1 MADNSQV
8 NNIVLKC
15 HYYKSN
21 NTNEEYAKHRDFV
34 SCNGSY
40 NYLSYIHTGST
51 EQVPKDYEEYVGS
64 KEKSCGVFNQNGLL
78 SDKQIK
84 ELKQSLQTTQSVIWD
99 MVISFREE
107 FGNNYCRDYDQA
119 YEFMKSE
126 MPRFLKKAGLN
137 PDNIVWY
144 AGLHENTENK
154 HIHVSFFEKEP
165 LYYANGN
172 NLKFH
177 SGKIAKNVLIDS
189 KFMFE
194 KKLTNATAQLIKNR
208 KNLLDSYNVEMTKTQ
223 IARKGKK
230 LLIELYTLLPSEG
243 RISYDSENMRPL
255 KLKVDEVTKY
265 FIGKNKQISKAYFDF
280 ASDVMD
286 FKLWKKTREYLEGDN
301 LMKDIMRRLGN
312 KTIQVAIKV
321 GKKHDEIERLNLKTS
336 NYKAIKKRY
345 RKNILDELLDLM
357 ENNAKAIQDEM
368 DFFERYH
375 NKLEYYR
382 KQIEYENSHS
392 KSRYSDYEM

>member
-1 MADNSQV
+1 MADNSQA

-15 HYYKSN
+15 HYYKPN

-40 NYLSYIHTGST
+40 NYLNYIHTGST
-51 EQVPKDYEEYVGS
+51 EQAPKDYEEYVGN
-64 KEKSCGVFNQNGLL
+64 KEKSCGIFNQNGLL
-78 SDKQIK
+78 DDEQIK
-84 ELKQSLQTTQSVIWD
+84 ELKQNLQTTQSVIWD

-126 MPRFLKKAGLN
+126 MPIFLKKAGLN
-137 PDNIVWY
+137 PDNIIWY

-194 KKLTNATAQLIKNR
+194 KKLTNATAQLIKDR

-230 LLIELYTLLPSEG
+230 LLLELYTLLPSEG
-243 RISYDSENMRPL
+243 RISYDSRNMLPL
-255 KLKVDEVTKY
+255 RQKIDEVTKY

-286 FKLWKKTREYLEGDN
+286 FKLWKKTRDYLEGDN
-301 LMKDIMRRLGN
+301 LMEDIMRRLGN
-312 KTIQVAIKV
+312 RTIQTAIKV
-321 GKKHDEIERLNLKTS
+321 GKKHDEIERLNFKTP

-357 ENNAKAIQDEM
+357 ENNARVIQDEM
-368 DFFERYH
+368 DFFESYH

>member
-1 MADNSQV
+1 MADNSQT

-15 HYYKSN
+15 HYYKPN

-51 EQVPKDYEEYVGS
+51 EQAPKDYEEYVGN
-64 KEKSCGVFNQNGLL
+64 KEKSCGLFNQNGLMN
-78 SDKQIK
+78 DEQIK

-154 HIHVSFFEKEP
+154 HIHVLFFEKEP

-194 KKLTNATAQLIKNR
+194 KKLTNATAQLIKDR

-230 LLIELYTLLPSEG
+230 LLLELYTLLPSEG
-243 RISYDSENMRPL
+243 RISYDSENMLPL
-255 KLKVDEVTKY
+255 KQKVDEVTKY

-286 FKLWKKTREYLEGDN
+286 FKLWKKTREYMQGDN
-301 LMKDIMRRLGN
+301 LMEDIMRRLGN
-312 KTIQVAIKV
+312 KTIQTAIKV
-321 GKKHDEIERLNLKTS
+321 GKKHYGIERLNLKTP

-357 ENNAKAIQDEM
+357 ENNARVIQDEM

>member
-1 MADNSQV
+1 MADNSQA

-15 HYYKSN
+15 HYYKPN

-51 EQVPKDYEEYVGS
+51 EQAPKDYEEYVGN

-78 SDKQIK
+78 NDEQIK
-84 ELKQSLQTTQSVIWD
+84 ELKQNLQTTQSVIWD
-99 MVISFREE
+99 IVISFREE

-126 MPRFLKKAGLN
+126 MTRFLKNAGLN
-137 PDNIVWY
+137 PYNIVWY

-194 KKLTNATAQLIKNR
+194 KKLTNATAQLIKDR
-208 KNLLDSYNVEMTKTQ
+208 KNLIDSYNVEMTKTQ

-230 LLIELYTLLPSEG
+230 LLLELYTLLPSEG
-243 RISYDSENMRPL
+243 RISYDSENMLPL
-255 KLKVDEVTKY
+255 RQKVDETTKY
-265 FIGKNKQISKAYFDF
+265 FIGKNKLISKAYFDF

-286 FKLWKKTREYLEGDN
+286 FKIWKKTREYLESDN
-301 LMKDIMRRLGN
+301 LMEDIMRRLGN
-312 KTIQVAIKV
+312 RTIQTAIKV
-321 GKKHDEIERLNLKTS
+321 GKKHDEIERLNLKTP
-336 NYKAIKKRY
+336 NYKTIKKRY

-357 ENNAKAIQDEM
+357 ENNARVIQDEM

>member
-1 MADNSQV
+1 MADNPEA

-15 HYYKSN
+15 HYYKPN
-21 NTNEEYAKHRDFV
+21 NTNEEYAKHRDFI

-51 EQVPKDYEEYVGS
+51 EQAPKDYEEYVGN
-64 KEKSCGVFNQNGLL
+64 KEKSCGVFNQNGLMN
-78 SDKQIK
+78 DEQIK

-137 PDNIVWY
+137 PDNIIWY

-154 HIHVSFFEKEP
+154 HIHISFFEKEP

-177 SGKIAKNVLIDS
+177 SGKISKNVLIDS

-194 KKLTNATAQLIKNR
+194 KKLTNATAQLIKDR
-208 KNLLDSYNVEMTKTQ
+208 KNLLDSYNIVMTKTQ

-230 LLIELYTLLPSEG
+230 LLLELYTLLPSEG
-243 RISYDSENMRPL
+243 RISYDSENMLPL
-255 KLKVDEVTKY
+255 RQKVDEVTKY

-286 FKLWKKTREYLEGDN
+286 FKLWKKTREYMQGDN
-301 LMKDIMRRLGN
+301 LMEDIMRRLGN
-312 KTIQVAIKV
+312 RTIQTAIKV
-321 GKKHDEIERLNLKTS
+321 GKKHDEIERLNLKTP

-357 ENNAKAIQDEM
+357 ENNARVIQDEM

>member
-1 MADNSQV
+1 MADNSQA
-8 NNIVLKC
+8 NNIMLKC
-15 HYYKSN
+15 HYYKPN

-40 NYLSYIHTGST
+40 NYLSYIHTGSI
-51 EQVPKDYEEYVGS
+51 EQAPKDYEEYVGN
-64 KEKSCGVFNQNGLL
+64 KEKSCGVFNQNGLMN
-78 SDKQIK
+78 DKQIK
-84 ELKQSLQTTQSVIWD
+84 ELKQSLRTTQSVIWD
-99 MVISFREE
+99 MIISFREE

-126 MPRFLKKAGLN
+126 MPKFLKKAGLN

-230 LLIELYTLLPSEG
+230 LLIELYTLLPGEG

-286 FKLWKKTREYLEGDN
+286 FKLWKKTQEYLEGDN
-301 LMKDIMRRLGN
+301 LMEDIMRRLGN
-312 KTIQVAIKV
+312 RTIQAAIKV
-321 GKKHDEIERLNLKTS
+321 GKKHDEIERLNLKTP

>member
-1 MADNSQV
+1 MADNSKA

-40 NYLSYIHTGST
+40 NYVSYIHTGST
-51 EQVPKDYEEYVGS
+51 EQAPKDYEEYVGN

-78 SDKQIK
+78 NDEQIK
-84 ELKQSLQTTQSVIWD
+84 ELKKNLQTSQSVIWD

-137 PDNIVWY
+137 PDNIIWY
-144 AGLHENTENK
+144 AGLHENAENK
-154 HIHVSFFEKEP
+154 HIHVPFFEKEP

-194 KKLTNATAQLIKNR
+194 TKFTNATAQLIKDR
-208 KNLLDSYNVEMTKTQ
+208 KNLLDSYNVEMT
-223 IARKGKK
+223 
-230 LLIELYTLLPSEG
+230 
-243 RISYDSENMRPL
+243 
-255 KLKVDEVTKY
+255 
-265 FIGKNKQISKAYFDF
+265 
-280 ASDVMD
+280 
-286 FKLWKKTREYLEGDN
+286 
-301 LMKDIMRRLGN
+301 
-312 KTIQVAIKV
+312 
-321 GKKHDEIERLNLKTS
+321 
-336 NYKAIKKRY
+336 
-345 RKNILDELLDLM
+345 
-357 ENNAKAIQDEM
+357 
-368 DFFERYH
+368 
-375 NKLEYYR
+375 
-382 KQIEYENSHS
+382 
-392 KSRYSDYEM
+392 

>member
-1 MADNSQV
+1 MN
-8 NNIVLKC
+8 
-15 HYYKSN
+15 
-21 NTNEEYAKHRDFV
+21 
-34 SCNGSY
+34 
-40 NYLSYIHTGST
+40 
-51 EQVPKDYEEYVGS
+51 
-64 KEKSCGVFNQNGLL
+64 
-78 SDKQIK
+78 DKQIK
-84 ELKQSLQTTQSVIWD
+84 ELKQSLRTTQSVIWD

-265 FIGKNKQISKAYFDF
+265 FIVKNKQISKAYFDF

-286 FKLWKKTREYLEGDN
+286 FKLWKKTQEYLEGDN
-301 LMKDIMRRLGN
+301 LMEDIMRRLGN
-312 KTIQVAIKV
+312 RTIQAAIKV
-321 GKKHDEIERLNLKTS
+321 GKKYEEIERLNLKTP